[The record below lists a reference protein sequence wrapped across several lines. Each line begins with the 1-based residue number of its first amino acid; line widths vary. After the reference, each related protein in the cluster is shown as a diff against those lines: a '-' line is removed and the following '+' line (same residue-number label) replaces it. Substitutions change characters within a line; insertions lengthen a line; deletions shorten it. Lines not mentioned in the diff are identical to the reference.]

1 MSLIK
6 SKIRLLFNVLNNKIH
21 FIVAAIVLLGLSYKY
36 PILLIL
42 LLLYL
47 FYILI
52 NERLLFVICFS
63 VLLIISV
70 VFTIKEI
77 NYQRDLNL
85 NQLVKVTRVEKSN
98 QNYLVKVKIGSR
110 YLLLKTKEGYSIGT
124 YLLIDGELEKYDIN
138 YPGAFDYQ
146 EYLHYQNIVGVIYNP
161 QVKVVKYGLSIH
173 YINYQLN
180 NYIEQHYSFETSK
193 YLKTLVIGNNDLL
206 DMENIS
212 KIGISHLFVISGLH
226 MNIIVL
232 IITKI
237 LSLCR
242 LKEKS
247 KNIIIIVICFL
258 YLFVADFMISIIRV
272 WLSLFLRFLF
282 KKSLTN
288 LDIISLNILI
298 VLIINP
304 YYIYNISFI
313 LTYLIAFFM
322 MIYQDICHLK
332 NNIFNKLLNILFL
345 TFIIQFLTLPIT
357 ISINPDFNL
366 ISIFVNPLFIYF
378 VTFIF
383 LPSSFLTLILPFFAY
398 VYQYMINMFEYLV
411 NFFADMEFLTIPLGN
426 INIYFKLFYY
436 LVFFITL
443 QFLYQKKYKRMIIF
457 LILLMIWYNKG
468 WFNLSDKIYFLD
480 LPKGEASLIVS
491 KNNQSVILVDS
502 GEQTKNHELTKILKD
517 LGIRKIDYLIISHS
531 DTDHIGGA
539 FDLVKYIRVKN
550 VIFNQYEKNDKT
562 LYFKRY
568 VKKVHYL
575 KQDQLIYDNN
585 FKMIVLSPMKDYND
599 INDNSLVFILEVFNL
614 KILFTGDISK
624 KVEKDIIKEY
634 QINVDFYKVAHHGST
649 TSTSIEFINKIK
661 YRYAVIMSGYYN
673 QFGFPKKEVTER
685 FNPDQLLSTNI
696 YKTIV
701 VKVKKNKYDLI
712 YFKK

>member
-77 NYQRDLNL
+77 NYQSDLNL

-110 YLLLKTKEGYSIGT
+110 YLLLKTKELYSIGA
-124 YLLIDGELEKYDIN
+124 YLLIDGELEEYDIN

-180 NYIEQHYSFETSK
+180 NYIEQHYSFETTK

-232 IITKI
+232 IINKI

-258 YLFVADFMISIIRV
+258 YIFVADFMISIIRV

-322 MIYQDICHLK
+322 MIYQDLCHLK

-345 TFIIQFLTLPIT
+345 TIIIQFLTLPIT

-378 VTFIF
+378 VTFVF
-383 LPSSFLTLILPFFAY
+383 LPSSFVTLILPFFAY
-398 VYQYMINMFEYLV
+398 VYQYMINMFEFLV

-457 LILLMIWYNKG
+457 LVLIMIWYNKG
-468 WFNLSDKIYFLD
+468 WFNLNDKIYFLD

-491 KNNQSVILVDS
+491 KNNQSVILIDS

-550 VIFNQYEKNDKT
+550 VIFNYYDKNDKT

-575 KQDQLIYDNN
+575 KQNQLIYDNN

-624 KVEKDIIKEY
+624 KVEKDILKEY